1 MKEPNQPT
9 GQPAESI
16 AAGASSVSPRFLK
29 PTRQRILIAA
39 IVVLMAV
46 VSTLSPAFL
55 TIRNLLNILEQ
66 LSIDAILGAGMT
78 FVIISAGIDL
88 SVGAVLALGGVTSAA
103 MLVAGLPVP
112 VGLLGGV
119 GVGLLF
125 GSVNGLAIAYARIP
139 SFIMTLAAMNIGRG
153 TVLFATKGN
162 PISRFPETFRFLGK
176 GRVGPM
182 PMLVILTA
190 FVYLVCHL
198 ALRKTRFGRYTFAI
212 GNNAETARL
221 LGIQVRRHTLALYA
235 LNGILA
241 ALGGMLLAARLNS
254 ALTLAGTG
262 AELNVIAAVVIG
274 GTSLYGGAGTMVGT
288 LLGTIFLRIIRNS
301 LNLLGV
307 SPFLQQVAVGGLLVF
322 SALGDILSQ
331 RLSDKSWKVA
341 TAKGRS

>member
-9 GQPAESI
+9 GQPAEGI
-16 AAGASSVSPRFLK
+16 AAGASSVLPRFLK

-119 GVGLLF
+119 GVGLFF
-125 GSVNGLAIAYARIP
+125 GSLNGLAIAYARIP

-162 PISRFPETFRFLGK
+162 PISRFPEAFRFLGK

-182 PMLVILTA
+182 PALVILMA
-190 FVYLVCHL
+190 CVYLACHL

-212 GNNAETARL
+212 GNDAETARL
-221 LGIQVRRHTLALYA
+221 LGIQVRRHMLALYA

>member
-1 MKEPNQPT
+1 MKDLNQPT
-9 GQPAESI
+9 EQPPD
-16 AAGASSVSPRFLK
+16 GLVVGPGSVVPRFLQ
-29 PTRQRILIAA
+29 PTRQKILVAA
-39 IVVLMAV
+39 ILALMAV
-46 VSTLSPAFL
+46 VSILSPAFL

-88 SVGAVLALGGVTSAA
+88 SVGAVLALGGITAA
-103 MLVAGLPVP
+103 ALLVAGLPVA

-125 GSVNGLAIAYARIP
+125 GSLNGLAIAYARIP

-153 TVLFATKGN
+153 TVLFATRGN
-162 PISRFPETFRFLGK
+162 PISRFPEGFRFLGK

-182 PMLVILTA
+182 PMLVILMA
-190 FVYLVCHL
+190 SVYLVCHL

-221 LGIQVRRHTLALYA
+221 LGIQVRRHMLALYA
-235 LNGILA
+235 LNGVLA

-274 GTSLYGGAGTMVGT
+274 GTSLYGGAGTMLGT
-288 LLGTIFLRIIRNS
+288 LLGTLFLRIIRNS

-307 SPFLQQVAVGGLLVF
+307 SPFLQQVAVGALLVF

-331 RLSDKSWKVA
+331 RLSNRSWKVA
-341 TAKGRS
+341 TARGPS